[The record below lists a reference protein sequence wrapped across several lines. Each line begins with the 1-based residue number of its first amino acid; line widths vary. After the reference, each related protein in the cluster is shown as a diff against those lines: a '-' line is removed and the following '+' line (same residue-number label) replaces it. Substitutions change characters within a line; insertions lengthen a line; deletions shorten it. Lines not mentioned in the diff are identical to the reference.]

1 MQCECV
7 DLSLSTHG
15 CGQKGCLRAWSG
27 ACKCGSHCGQALW
40 GGSLPTLL
48 PEVLWAHGMPMRI
61 NPLRAKDLSLFYSIP
76 RMLRQFLALD
86 NYVCVSR
93 SLVFDSLRP
102 HRLLPTR
109 LLFPWNSLGRNT
121 GMGCHSILQRIFPTQ
136 GSNPGLL
143 HYRQILYSLSHEG
156 SLGKLQYY
164 SKLPLLLPGR
174 GRALSWPT
182 DGKLTPYVSLWP
194 VR

>member
-1 MQCECV
+1 
-7 DLSLSTHG
+7 
-15 CGQKGCLRAWSG
+15 
-27 ACKCGSHCGQALW
+27 
-40 GGSLPTLL
+40 
-48 PEVLWAHGMPMRI
+48 
-61 NPLRAKDLSLFYSIP
+61 
-76 RMLRQFLALD
+76 
-86 NYVCVSR
+86 
-93 SLVFDSLRP
+93 
-102 HRLLPTR
+102 
-109 LLFPWNSLGRNT
+109 
-121 GMGCHSILQRIFPTQ
+121 MGCHSILQRIFPTQ